1 MKLSIGTAQFGFKYG
16 ICNKGG
22 IVNNKEVKKI
32 IQFCKL
38 KKINSIDTAQGYGKS
53 HKVLGSLNLK
63 NFQVTTKISNIKK
76 KINKELE
83 NCISLEIDKI
93 LKELNTKKVHALL
106 IHDVSQLKGKFGKIF
121 YNILQNMKKKKK
133 FIKLGVSVYKKK
145 DLEFIIKNYNIDIVN
160 LPISVANQEFC
171 KKNYLL
177 KIKKKNIEIH
187 ARSIFLQGLLLSSH
201 NHLPIKFKNNK
212 FFLQWFDW
220 LQMNN
225 YNSLDASLGFVK
237 NIKYIDKIVI
247 GVDNLDQ
254 LKMIVKTYSKNKM
267 FKFKEFNQSLILRRP
282 SQW

>member
-177 KIKKKNIEIH
+177 KIKKKKIEIH
-187 ARSIFLQGLLLSSH
+187 VRSIFLQGLLLSSQ
-201 NHLPIKFKNNK
+201 NHLPIKFKNDK
-212 FFLQWFDW
+212 FFLEWFDW
-220 LQMNN
+220 LQTNN